1 MTCRAARARR
11 IGVLPLAAVLVA
23 LLLGRLTGQGA
34 SGDWPQWRGPNRDG
48 AVAGFT
54 APAVW
59 PDRLTEKWK
68 VDVGSG
74 YATPLVIGNRVFIFS
89 RQGENEVMAALDAN
103 TGKAMWQT
111 GYPAPFTMD
120 KAAAPH
126 GPGPKSTPAFA
137 DGKLFAIG
145 MSGIVT
151 AFDAAT
157 GKQLWQ
163 KPGTGVQPLWTSHS
177 FSPLV
182 DGGRVVFHMGGNDK
196 GTLAAFDVNTG
207 AVRWSWD
214 DDGPGYGSPV
224 LVELG
229 GTRQIVTMTQQKFI
243 GLDAASGTLL
253 WERSY
258 TTEYTQ
264 NIITPVK
271 YGETLIVSGYQKPIV
286 AFRVAKQKDRW
297 TTEQV
302 WENADVSLYTSDAV
316 LVGDSIVGLSQRRS
330 GQFFGLDARTG
341 KTLWTSEP
349 RQATNAA
356 IVTAGGIWFAL
367 KDDGELVV
375 ARANPRAFEPLRRY
389 MVASSATWAQ
399 PVISGNRVFV
409 KDASTL
415 SLWTF
420 N

>member
-1 MTCRAARARR
+1 
-11 IGVLPLAAVLVA
+11 
-23 LLLGRLTGQGA
+23 
-34 SGDWPQWRGPNRDG
+34 
-48 AVAGFT
+48 
-54 APAVW
+54 
-59 PDRLTEKWK
+59 
-68 VDVGSG
+68 
-74 YATPLVIGNRVFIFS
+74 
-89 RQGENEVMAALDAN
+89 
-103 TGKAMWQT
+103 
-111 GYPAPFTMD
+111 
-120 KAAAPH
+120 
-126 GPGPKSTPAFA
+126 
-137 DGKLFAIG
+137 
-145 MSGIVT
+145 
-151 AFDAAT
+151 
-157 GKQLWQ
+157 
-163 KPGTGVQPLWTSHS
+163 
-177 FSPLV
+177 
-182 DGGRVVFHMGGNDK
+182 
-196 GTLAAFDVNTG
+196 
-207 AVRWSWD
+207 
-214 DDGPGYGSPV
+214 
-224 LVELG
+224 VELG

-302 WENADVSLYTSDAV
+302 WENADVSLYMSDAV